1 MCKCVYVCLCVCVC
15 VCVCMCMCL
24 CLCLCLCVR
33 PFSVKVSSV
42 WISWIAKE
50 QINDVVLKTSLSYA
64 KSLHRYFRMKHL
76 TFLTSEFIL
85 FTHQK
90 QAEPRLNE
98 CTSHFQNIP
107 LTGIAL
113 APRHIVSKSAS
124 GVCNHESGCNLT
136 IED

>member
-90 QAEPRLNE
+90 RAEPRLNE

-113 APRHIVSKSAS
+113 APRHIVSQSTS
-124 GVCNHESGCNLT
+124 GVCSHERGRNLT